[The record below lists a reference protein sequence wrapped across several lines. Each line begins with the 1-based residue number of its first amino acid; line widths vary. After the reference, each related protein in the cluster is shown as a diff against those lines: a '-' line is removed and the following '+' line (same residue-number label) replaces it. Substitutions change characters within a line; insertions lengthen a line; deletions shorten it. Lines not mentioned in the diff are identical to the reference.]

1 MQIAGLS
8 YSGDPRM
15 SVPGAENPDK
25 VKNIVSGPG
34 SLVAFRELY
43 ADPLGRIEGLEWN
56 SVKDA
61 RGDESGDAVLRVRSR
76 QTSGAGLT
84 VDGVR
89 ARHGGVACGESTGQ
103 VAIRSCRQNGPVGT

>member
-43 ADPLGRIEGLEWN
+43 ADPLARIEGLALGGSIVE
-56 SVKDA
+56 K
-61 RGDESGDAVLRVRSR
+61 GDQSGDAVLRVSSHALWRGSK
-76 QTSGAGLT
+76 
-84 VDGVR
+84 D
-89 ARHGGVACGESTGQ
+89 
-103 VAIRSCRQNGPVGT
+103 

>member
-43 ADPLGRIEGLEWN
+43 AEPLARIEGLDLGE
-56 SVKDA
+56 SIVEK
-61 RGDESGDAVLRVRSR
+61 GDQSGDAVLRVSHHDWW
-76 QTSGAGLT
+76 G
-84 VDGVR
+84 D
-89 ARHGGVACGESTGQ
+89 TGD
-103 VAIRSCRQNGPVGT
+103 